1 MKGERE
7 GGERWGTDKRSN
19 ASLGVYIPTR
29 LLQRT
34 HSPRFSSE
42 NPPTE
47 KYADEMKTRVSV
59 DLALVPRMQKG
70 AAGVERGD
78 TWQKWNRLER
88 NLIGMVVVGITGRNS
103 I

>member
-1 MKGERE
+1 
-7 GGERWGTDKRSN
+7 
-19 ASLGVYIPTR
+19 
-29 LLQRT
+29 
-34 HSPRFSSE
+34 
-42 NPPTE
+42 
-47 KYADEMKTRVSV
+47 
-59 DLALVPRMQKG
+59 MQKG